1 MVYSLQKCKVV
12 KLDIDVS
19 DRPTVINYLIDKYG
33 ENRVCQIINFSYIT
47 PVVAIKDVGKILGFK
62 YNEMDK
68 LSKKFSYNTFQ
79 ECVDNNI
86 NYLSEH
92 PEYSELLDIAGKLSG
107 RVKTV
112 SCHAGGVGIVDTDIN
127 DYMAMK
133 LGSDGEHVIQ
143 VDKRLVEQIGI
154 IKFDILGVQTL
165 KMVQE
170 IQNDL
175 HLSEYDI
182 NINNPKFE
190 NDRSPFELLSKALT
204 NGVFQVESAGMKDL
218 LLRLQATNMED
229 LSAVLALYRP
239 DSMGALE
246 EFIKCK
252 HDPSLVT
259 YIHPDMKPILESTYG
274 QCIYQEQI
282 MEIVRVFGGRS
293 YGGSDKY
300 RKAIGKK
307 MPELVKEESKKL
319 YQEIIDNGYD
329 ENIAKAISEELA
341 AKGGYCFNKSHSY
354 SYAVLCFQ
362 TAYLKI
368 NYPIYFFKALFNL
381 NKDKAGMVNKYIV
394 DSKQFGVTVLPPHIN
409 KSQVDF
415 SIYDNNVLFGFSAI
429 TGIGERIAQEIVTER
444 EKNGKYKNLQD
455 LLSKTTLTK
464 TQIINLMKSG
474 AIPTKDKKSCLL
486 KYLKS
491 LYKPLEYKELSKL
504 PTYNKLIIDYDIDI
518 EKYRTGNGKY
528 DYDKDLLLTLANQK
542 KKEKFDL
549 QQEDRLK
556 QFLSTNN
563 KYLEN
568 VDFWEFEALQIFMHN
583 NPFEEALPY
592 LTTAFE
598 TVEND
603 NDCVVVGVISRVQKK
618 KDRNKKPF
626 AFVNIYSTFGI
637 IEGVL
642 WNSQLVQYEDLVKKG
657 SQIAIKCRKT
667 DEDKVTIQAMR
678 PYAEWLSER
687 KKRHDRKN
695 I

>member
-1 MVYSLQKCKVV
+1 M
-12 KLDIDVS
+12 DIDVS

-47 PVVAIKDVGKILGFK
+47 PIVAIKDVGKILGFK

-79 ECVDNNI
+79 ECINNNI

-112 SCHAGGVGIVDTDIN
+112 SCHAGGVGIVDTDIS

-190 NDRSPFELLSKALT
+190 NDRSPFELLNKALT

-274 QCIYQEQI
+274 CMIYQEQLLD
-282 MEIVRVFGGRS
+282 IVRTFGGRS
-293 YGGSDKY
+293 YGGADLF

-307 MPELVKEESKKL
+307 NIELVKQESEKL
-319 YQEIIDNGYD
+319 YQEIIDNGYSH
-329 ENIAKAISEELA
+329 EIAKTISEELKT
-341 AKGGYCFNKSHSY
+341 KGGYLFNKSHSY

-368 NYPIYFFKALFNL
+368 NYPVYFFKALFNL

-429 TGIGERIAQEIVTER
+429 TGIGERIAQEIVAER
-444 EKNGKYKNLQD
+444 EKNGKYKNLPD
-455 LLSKTTLTK
+455 LLSRTTLTK

-504 PTYNKLIIDYDIDI
+504 PTYNKLIVDYDIDI
-518 EKYRTGNGKY
+518 EKYRIGNGKY
-528 DYDKDLLLTLANQK
+528 DYDKDLLLTLVNQK

-556 QFLSTNN
+556 QFLLTNN

-568 VDFWEFEALQIFMHN
+568 ADFWEFEALQIFIHN

-598 TVEND
+598 AVEND
-603 NDCVVVGVISRVQKK
+603 NDCVIVGVISRVQKK

-657 SQIAIKCRKT
+657 SQVAIKCRKT

-678 PYAEWLSER
+678 PYVEWLSER

>member
-1 MVYSLQKCKVV
+1 MQKCKVA

-79 ECVDNNI
+79 ECIDNNI

-112 SCHAGGVGIVDTDIN
+112 SCHAGGVGIVDTDIS

-190 NDRSPFELLSKALT
+190 NDRSPFELLNKALT

-274 QCIYQEQI
+274 CMIYQEQLLD
-282 MEIVRVFGGRS
+282 IVRTFGGRS
-293 YGGSDKY
+293 YGGADLF

-307 MPELVKEESKKL
+307 NIELVKQESEKL
-319 YQEIIDNGYD
+319 YQEIIDNGYSH
-329 ENIAKAISEELA
+329 EIAKTISEELKT
-341 AKGGYCFNKSHSY
+341 KGGYLFNKSHSY

-368 NYPIYFFKALFNL
+368 NYPVYFFKALFNL

-415 SIYDNNVLFGFSAI
+415 SIYDNNVMFGFSAI
-429 TGIGERIAQEIVTER
+429 TGIGERIAQEIVAER

-455 LLSKTTLTK
+455 LLSRTTLTK

-474 AIPTKDKKSCLL
+474 AIPTKDKKNCLL

-518 EKYRTGNGKY
+518 EKYRIGNGKY
-528 DYDKDLLLTLANQK
+528 DYDKDLLLTLVNQK

-556 QFLSTNN
+556 QFLLTNN

-568 VDFWEFEALQIFMHN
+568 ADFWEFEALQIFIHN

-592 LTTAFE
+592 LTTTFE

-657 SQIAIKCRKT
+657 SQVAIKCRKT

-678 PYAEWLSER
+678 PYVEWLSER

>member
-1 MVYSLQKCKVV
+1 MQKCNVV

-79 ECVDNNI
+79 ECINNNI

-112 SCHAGGVGIVDTDIN
+112 SCHAGGVGIVDTDIS

-274 QCIYQEQI
+274 CMIYQEQLLD
-282 MEIVRVFGGRS
+282 IVRTFGGRS
-293 YGGSDKY
+293 YGGADLF

-307 MPELVKEESKKL
+307 NIELVKQESEKL
-319 YQEIIDNGYD
+319 YQEIIDNGYSH
-329 ENIAKAISEELA
+329 EIAKTISEELKT
-341 AKGGYCFNKSHSY
+341 KGGYLFNKSHSY

-368 NYPIYFFKALFNL
+368 NYPVYFFKALFNL

-429 TGIGERIAQEIVTER
+429 TGIGERIAQEIVADR

-455 LLSKTTLTK
+455 LLSRTTLAK

-518 EKYRTGNGKY
+518 EKYRIGNGKY

-568 VDFWEFEALQIFMHN
+568 ADFWEFEALQIFIHN

-598 TVEND
+598 AVEND
-603 NDCVVVGVISRVQKK
+603 NDCVIVGVISRVQKK

-657 SQIAIKCRKT
+657 SQVAIKCRKT

-678 PYAEWLSER
+678 PYVEWLSER
-687 KKRHDRKN
+687 KKRHGRKN

>member
-1 MVYSLQKCKVV
+1 M
-12 KLDIDVS
+12 DIDVS

-33 ENRVCQIINFSYIT
+33 ENRVCQIINFLYIT

-62 YNEMDK
+62 YNERDK

-79 ECVDNNI
+79 ECIDNNI

-112 SCHAGGVGIVDTDIN
+112 SCHAGGVGIVDTDIS

-190 NDRSPFELLSKALT
+190 NDRSPFELLNKALT

-274 QCIYQEQI
+274 CMIYQEQLLD
-282 MEIVRVFGGRS
+282 IVRTFGGRS
-293 YGGSDKY
+293 YGGADLF

-307 MPELVKEESKKL
+307 NIELVKQESEKL
-319 YQEIIDNGYD
+319 YQEIIDNGYSH
-329 ENIAKAISEELA
+329 EIAKTISEELKT
-341 AKGGYCFNKSHSY
+341 KGGYLFNKSHSY

-368 NYPIYFFKALFNL
+368 NYPVYFFKALFNL

-429 TGIGERIAQEIVTER
+429 TGIGERIAQEIVADR

-455 LLSKTTLTK
+455 LLSRTTLAK

-518 EKYRTGNGKY
+518 EKYRIGNGKY

-568 VDFWEFEALQIFMHN
+568 ADFWEFEALQIFIHN

-598 TVEND
+598 AVEND
-603 NDCVVVGVISRVQKK
+603 NDCVIVGVISRVQKK

-657 SQIAIKCRKT
+657 SQVAIKCRKT

-678 PYAEWLSER
+678 PYVEWLSER

>member
-1 MVYSLQKCKVV
+1 M
-12 KLDIDVS
+12 DIDVS
-19 DRPTVINYLIDKYG
+19 DRPTVINYLINKYG

-68 LSKKFSYNTFQ
+68 LSKRFSYNTFQ
-79 ECVDNNI
+79 ECIDNNI

-112 SCHAGGVGIVDTDIN
+112 SCHAGGVGIVDTDIS

-190 NDRSPFELLSKALT
+190 NDRSPFELLNKALT

-274 QCIYQEQI
+274 CMIYQEQLLD
-282 MEIVRVFGGRS
+282 IVRTFGGRS
-293 YGGSDKY
+293 YGGADLF

-307 MPELVKEESKKL
+307 NIELVKQESEKL
-319 YQEIIDNGYD
+319 YQEIIDNGYSH
-329 ENIAKAISEELA
+329 EIAKTISEELKT
-341 AKGGYCFNKSHSY
+341 KGGYLFNKSHSY

-368 NYPIYFFKALFNL
+368 NYPVYFFKALFNL

-444 EKNGKYKNLQD
+444 EKNGKYKKLQD
-455 LLSKTTLTK
+455 LLSRTTLTK

-556 QFLSTNN
+556 QFLLTNN

-568 VDFWEFEALQIFMHN
+568 ADFWEFEALQIFIHN

>member
-1 MVYSLQKCKVV
+1 M
-12 KLDIDVS
+12 DIDVS

-62 YNEMDK
+62 YGERDK

-79 ECVDNNI
+79 ECIDNNI

-112 SCHAGGVGIVDTDIN
+112 SCHAGGVGIVDTDIS

-190 NDRSPFELLSKALT
+190 NDRSPFELLNKALT

-274 QCIYQEQI
+274 CIIYQEQLLD
-282 MEIVRVFGGRS
+282 IVRTFGGRS
-293 YGGSDKY
+293 YGGADLF

-307 MPELVKEESKKL
+307 NIELVKQESEKL
-319 YQEIIDNGYD
+319 YQEIIDNGYSH
-329 ENIAKAISEELA
+329 EIAKTISEELKT
-341 AKGGYCFNKSHSY
+341 KGGYLFNKSHSY

-368 NYPIYFFKALFNL
+368 NYPVYFFKALFNL

-429 TGIGERIAQEIVTER
+429 TGIGERIAQEIVADR

-455 LLSKTTLTK
+455 LLSRTTLAK

-518 EKYRTGNGKY
+518 EKYRIGNGKY

-568 VDFWEFEALQIFMHN
+568 ADFWEFEALQIFIHN

-592 LTTAFE
+592 LTTTFE
-598 TVEND
+598 AVEND
-603 NDCVVVGVISRVQKK
+603 NDCVIVGVISRVQKK

-657 SQIAIKCRKT
+657 SQVAIKCRKT

-678 PYAEWLSER
+678 PYVEWLSER

>member
-1 MVYSLQKCKVV
+1 MQKCNVV

-79 ECVDNNI
+79 ECINNNI

-112 SCHAGGVGIVDTDIN
+112 SCHAGGVGIVDTDIS
-127 DYMAMK
+127 DYMSMK

-190 NDRSPFELLSKALT
+190 NDRSPFELLNKALT

-274 QCIYQEQI
+274 CMIYQEQLLD
-282 MEIVRVFGGRS
+282 IVRTFGGRS
-293 YGGSDKY
+293 YGGADLF

-307 MPELVKEESKKL
+307 NIELVKQESEKL
-319 YQEIIDNGYD
+319 YQEIIDNGYSH
-329 ENIAKAISEELA
+329 EIAKTISEELKT
-341 AKGGYCFNKSHSY
+341 KGGYLFNKSHSY

-368 NYPIYFFKALFNL
+368 NYPVYFFKALFNL

-415 SIYDNNVLFGFSAI
+415 SIYDNNVMFGFSAI
-429 TGIGERIAQEIVTER
+429 TGIGERIAQEIVAER

-455 LLSKTTLTK
+455 LLSRTTLTK

-474 AIPTKDKKSCLL
+474 AIPTKDKKNCLL

-518 EKYRTGNGKY
+518 EKYRIGNGKY
-528 DYDKDLLLTLANQK
+528 DYDKDLLLTLVNQK

-556 QFLSTNN
+556 QFLLTNN

-568 VDFWEFEALQIFMHN
+568 ADFWEFEALQIFIHN

-592 LTTAFE
+592 LTTTFE

-657 SQIAIKCRKT
+657 SQVAIKCRKT

-678 PYAEWLSER
+678 PYVEWLSER
-687 KKRHDRKN
+687 KKRHGRKN

>member
-1 MVYSLQKCKVV
+1 MQKCNVV

-79 ECVDNNI
+79 ECINNNI

-112 SCHAGGVGIVDTDIN
+112 SCHAGGVGIVDTDIS

-190 NDRSPFELLSKALT
+190 NDRSPFELLNKALT

-274 QCIYQEQI
+274 CMIYQEQLLD
-282 MEIVRVFGGRS
+282 IVRTFGGRS
-293 YGGSDKY
+293 YGGADLF

-307 MPELVKEESKKL
+307 NIELVKQESEKL
-319 YQEIIDNGYD
+319 YQEIIDNGYSH
-329 ENIAKAISEELA
+329 EIAKTISEELKT
-341 AKGGYCFNKSHSY
+341 KGGYLFNKSHSY

-368 NYPIYFFKALFNL
+368 NYPVYFFKALFNL

-415 SIYDNNVLFGFSAI
+415 SIYDNNVMFGFSAI
-429 TGIGERIAQEIVTER
+429 TGIGERIAQEIVAER

-455 LLSKTTLTK
+455 LLSRTTLTK

-474 AIPTKDKKSCLL
+474 AIPTKDKKNCLL

-518 EKYRTGNGKY
+518 EKYRIGNGKY
-528 DYDKDLLLTLANQK
+528 DYDKDLLLTLVKQK

-549 QQEDRLK
+549 LQEDRLK
-556 QFLSTNN
+556 QFLLTNN

-568 VDFWEFEALQIFMHN
+568 ADFWEFEALQIFIHN

-592 LTTAFE
+592 LTTTFE

-603 NDCVVVGVISRVQKK
+603 NDCVVVGVISKVQKK

-657 SQIAIKCRKT
+657 SQVAIKCRKT

-678 PYAEWLSER
+678 PYVEWLSER
-687 KKRHDRKN
+687 KKRHGRKN

>member
-1 MVYSLQKCKVV
+1 M
-12 KLDIDVS
+12 DIDVS

-62 YNEMDK
+62 YDERDK

-79 ECVDNNI
+79 ECIDNNI
-86 NYLSEH
+86 SYLSEH

-112 SCHAGGVGIVDTDIN
+112 SCHAGGVGIVDTDIS

-190 NDRSPFELLSKALT
+190 NDRSPFELLNKALT

-274 QCIYQEQI
+274 CMIYQEQLLD
-282 MEIVRVFGGRS
+282 IVRTFGGRS
-293 YGGSDKY
+293 YGGADLF

-307 MPELVKEESKKL
+307 NIELVKQESEKL
-319 YQEIIDNGYD
+319 YQEIIDNGYSH
-329 ENIAKAISEELA
+329 EIAKTISEELKT
-341 AKGGYCFNKSHSY
+341 KGGYLFNKSHSY

-455 LLSKTTLTK
+455 LLSRTTLTK
-464 TQIINLMKSG
+464 TQIISLIKSG

-504 PTYNKLIIDYDIDI
+504 PTYNKLIVEYDIDI
-518 EKYRTGNGKY
+518 EKYRIGNGKY
-528 DYDKDLLLTLANQK
+528 DYDKDLLLTLVNQK

-556 QFLSTNN
+556 QFLLTNN

-568 VDFWEFEALQIFMHN
+568 ADFWEFEALQIFIHN

-598 TVEND
+598 AVEND
-603 NDCVVVGVISRVQKK
+603 NDCVIVGVISRVQKK

-642 WNSQLVQYEDLVKKG
+642 WNSQLVQYEDLAKKG
-657 SQIAIKCRKT
+657 SQVAIKCRKT

-687 KKRHDRKN
+687 KKRHGRKN
-695 I
+695 L

>member
-1 MVYSLQKCKVV
+1 MQKCNVV

-62 YNEMDK
+62 YGERDK

-79 ECVDNNI
+79 ECIDNNI

-112 SCHAGGVGIVDTDIN
+112 SCHAGGVGIVDTDIS

-190 NDRSPFELLSKALT
+190 NDRSPFELLNKALT

-274 QCIYQEQI
+274 CMIYQEQLLD
-282 MEIVRVFGGRS
+282 IVRTFGGRS
-293 YGGSDKY
+293 YGGADLF

-307 MPELVKEESKKL
+307 NIELVKQESEKL
-319 YQEIIDNGYD
+319 YQEIIDNGYSR
-329 ENIAKAISEELA
+329 EIAKTISEELKT
-341 AKGGYCFNKSHSY
+341 KGGYLFNKSHSY

-368 NYPIYFFKALFNL
+368 NYPVYFFKALFNL

-429 TGIGERIAQEIVTER
+429 TGIGERIAQEIVADR

-455 LLSKTTLTK
+455 LLSRTTLAK

-504 PTYNKLIIDYDIDI
+504 PTYN
-518 EKYRTGNGKY
+518 
-528 DYDKDLLLTLANQK
+528 
-542 KKEKFDL
+542 
-549 QQEDRLK
+549 
-556 QFLSTNN
+556 
-563 KYLEN
+563 
-568 VDFWEFEALQIFMHN
+568 
-583 NPFEEALPY
+583 
-592 LTTAFE
+592 
-598 TVEND
+598 
-603 NDCVVVGVISRVQKK
+603 
-618 KDRNKKPF
+618 
-626 AFVNIYSTFGI
+626 
-637 IEGVL
+637 
-642 WNSQLVQYEDLVKKG
+642 
-657 SQIAIKCRKT
+657 
-667 DEDKVTIQAMR
+667 
-678 PYAEWLSER
+678 
-687 KKRHDRKN
+687 
-695 I
+695 

>member
-1 MVYSLQKCKVV
+1 MQKCNVV

-79 ECVDNNI
+79 ECINNNI

-112 SCHAGGVGIVDTDIN
+112 SCHAGGVGIVDTDIS

-190 NDRSPFELLSKALT
+190 NDRSPFELLNKALT

-274 QCIYQEQI
+274 CMIYQEQLLD
-282 MEIVRVFGGRS
+282 IVRTFGGRS
-293 YGGSDKY
+293 YGGADLF

-307 MPELVKEESKKL
+307 NIELVKQESEKL
-319 YQEIIDNGYD
+319 YQEIIDNGYSH
-329 ENIAKAISEELA
+329 EIAKTISEELKT
-341 AKGGYCFNKSHSY
+341 KGGYLFNKSHSY

-368 NYPIYFFKALFNL
+368 NYPVYFFKALFNL

-415 SIYDNNVLFGFSAI
+415 SIYDNNVMFGFSAI
-429 TGIGERIAQEIVTER
+429 TGIGERIAQEIVAER

-455 LLSKTTLTK
+455 LLSRTTLTK

-474 AIPTKDKKSCLL
+474 AIPTKDKKNCLL

-518 EKYRTGNGKY
+518 EKYRIGNGKY
-528 DYDKDLLLTLANQK
+528 DYDKDLLLTLVNQK

-556 QFLSTNN
+556 QFLLTNN

-568 VDFWEFEALQIFMHN
+568 ADFWEFEALQIFIHN

-598 TVEND
+598 AVEND

-642 WNSQLVQYEDLVKKG
+642 WNSQLVQYEDLAKKG
-657 SQIAIKCRKT
+657 SQVAIKCRKT

-678 PYAEWLSER
+678 PYVEWLSER